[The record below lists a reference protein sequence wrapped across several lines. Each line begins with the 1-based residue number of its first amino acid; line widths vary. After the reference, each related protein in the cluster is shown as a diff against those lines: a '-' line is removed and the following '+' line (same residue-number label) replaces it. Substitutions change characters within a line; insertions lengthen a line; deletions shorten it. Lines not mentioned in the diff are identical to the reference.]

1 MNEFFTTIM
10 GRKFFEGT
18 IPRIASALE
27 RIAKQ
32 LEESAKAKKAAEPLQ
47 VSDRSGRII
56 VLGTKGETGTWSSD
70 AEVWVLNEGTDL
82 DVDTLDRGTM
92 AKQTV
97 TLDDLIA
104 AYEILYG
111 RKV

>member
-1 MNEFFTTIM
+1 MSDFFATIM

-18 IPRIASALE
+18 IPRIADALE

-32 LEESAKAKKAAEPLQ
+32 LEETAKAKKAVEPMH

-56 VLGTKGETGTWSSD
+56 VLGRKGDTGTWSSE
-70 AEVWVLNEGTDL
+70 AEVWILNEGVDL
-82 DVDTLDRGTM
+82 DTAELDPVM
-92 AKQTV
+92 AKQRV
-97 TLDDLIA
+97 SMDDLIA